1 MRVPRVVFQTPQ
13 DTQPFANSERDLAD
27 HDAEYL
33 LKFLEESN
41 HESYSLEARPEERG
55 HNTSAPDYLFRE
67 TGTGRQVAV
76 EHSLLREEELQAE
89 KGRRVRAGDESFA
102 PLWRSLSPSQIG
114 ELLWALIKRRMER
127 SQLLEVGADIYVLL
141 LRNRLDANLD
151 AFLQVSIPV
160 DFREASAIDHVYV
173 IVRGQLVEL

>member
-1 MRVPRVVFQTPQ
+1 MRIPRIVFQTLQ
-13 DTQPFANSERDLAD
+13 DPQPFTNSERDLAD
-27 HDAEYL
+27 HDAAYL

-41 HESYSLEARPEERG
+41 NESYSLEVRPEERG
-55 HNTSAPDYLFRE
+55 HSTSAPDYLFRE
-67 TGTGRQVAV
+67 TGTGRQIAV

-89 KGRRVRAGDESFA
+89 KGRREKAEDESFR
-102 PLWRSLSPSQIG
+102 PLWRSLSPIQIG

-127 SQLLEVGADIYVLL
+127 SQLSEVGADTYVML
-141 LRNRLDANLD
+141 LRNRLDADLD

>member
-1 MRVPRVVFQTPQ
+1 MRVPRIVFQTLQ
-13 DTQPFANSERDLAD
+13 DPQPFANSERDLAD

-33 LKFLEESN
+33 LKVLEESKD
-41 HESYSLEARPEERG
+41 ESYSLEARPEERG
-55 HNTSAPDYLFRE
+55 HNTPAPDYLFRE

-76 EHSLLREEELQAE
+76 EHSLLREEELQTE
-89 KGRRVRAGDESFA
+89 KGRRAEAGDESFR
-102 PLWRSLSPSQIG
+102 PPWRSLSPNQIG
-114 ELLWALIKRRMER
+114 ELLWTLIKRRMER
-127 SQLLEVGADIYVLL
+127 SQLSEVGADIYVLL

>member
-1 MRVPRVVFQTPQ
+1 MRVPRIVFDTLQ
-13 DTQPFANSERDLAD
+13 DPQPFANSERDLAD

-33 LKFLEESN
+33 LKFLEKSN
-41 HESYSLEARPEERG
+41 HESYSLEARPEEQG
-55 HNTSAPDYLFRE
+55 HNTSTPDYLFRE
-67 TGTGRQVAV
+67 AGTGRQIAV
-76 EHSLLREEELQAE
+76 EHSLLREEELQTE
-89 KGRRVRAGDESFA
+89 KGRREKAGDESFR
-102 PLWRSLSPSQIG
+102 PLWRNLSPNHIA
-114 ELLWALIKRRMER
+114 ELLWTLIKRRMER

-160 DFREASAIDHVYV
+160 DFSEASAIDNVYV

>member
-1 MRVPRVVFQTPQ
+1 MRVPRIVFPTLQ
-13 DTQPFANSERDLAD
+13 DPQPFADTERDLAD
-27 HDAEYL
+27 HDTEYL

-41 HESYSLEARPEERG
+41 QESYTLEARPEERG

-67 TGTGRQVAV
+67 TGTGRQIAV
-76 EHSLLREEELQAE
+76 EHALLREEELQME
-89 KGRRVRAGDESFA
+89 KGRRAKAGDESFR
-102 PLWRSLSPSQIG
+102 PPWRSLSPSQIG
-114 ELLWALIKRRMER
+114 ALLWTLIRRRMER

-151 AFLQVSIPV
+151 AFLQVSVPV

-173 IVRGQLVEL
+173 MVRGQLVEL

>member
-1 MRVPRVVFQTPQ
+1 MRVPRIVFQTLQ
-13 DTQPFANSERDLAD
+13 DPQPFANSERDLAD

-67 TGTGRQVAV
+67 TGSGRQVAV
-76 EHSLLREEELQAE
+76 EHSLLREEELQTE
-89 KGRRVRAGDESFA
+89 KGRRAEAGNESYA
-102 PLWRSLSPSQIG
+102 PLWRNLSPNQIG
-114 ELLWALIKRRMER
+114 ELLWTLIKRRMER